1 MGARCLIWS
10 MEEVALS
17 SSSAAAD
24 SAAAADVLAAA
35 QAEARELMEVFE
47 AALPL
52 YEGADPRERGAADE
66 LPLLAAR
73 VLLRAQRR
81 AEPQCARLLLQV
93 SYPNAREQRRC
104 SLRQG
109 ALSGGA

>member
-1 MGARCLIWS
+1 VGARSLIWS
-10 MEEVALS
+10 IEELAPS
-17 SSSAAAD
+17 SCAPAA
-24 SAAAADVLAAA
+24 SAAAAAHIVSAA

-52 YEGADPRERGAADE
+52 YENADPRERGAADE

-73 VLLRAQRR
+73 VLIRAQRR

-93 SYPNAREQRRC
+93 SVTALHLVRAAVQRR
-104 SLRQG
+104 
-109 ALSGGA
+109 